1 MGIGQSLRTSEAV
14 APCSICWIIS
24 RLTARR
30 WSIVTTSDIIMI
42 VMPPVFP
49 SCLLQDRCA
58 DRVVCAFLHDLLDLV
73 RCCIDR
79 VSGHL
84 LSLLM
89 ENETTRLSGA
99 QTEGRISLSMSKRH
113 ISQKPCFCPGGI
125 VMGGALLLLV
135 AHLCLCADG
144 PASTSCPLGG
154 A

>member
-24 RLTARR
+24 RLTAWR

-84 LSLLM
+84 
-89 ENETTRLSGA
+89 
-99 QTEGRISLSMSKRH
+99 
-113 ISQKPCFCPGGI
+113 PCGI
-125 VMGGALLLLV
+125 IMGGALLLLV